1 MRRSIKNN
9 RGWNNRG
16 WNNRSWMHWLYPA
29 FVIGALAVGGAAI
42 FVLPQRTY
50 SEAENR
56 YLTKLPHISAEGILS
71 GEVQRT
77 LTEAASDQF
86 PGRDTWMQMATTGQ
100 YLLYHREINGV
111 YVGKDHYLF
120 DKVLDSDLSEKNY
133 EKNLYYV
140 TAMKEA
146 TDADVSVMLIP
157 TPGTV
162 LTEKLPTRAVL
173 YDPAPYEELGEELCE
188 TDSVRWVQ
196 TREALERA
204 DRNGF
209 DDIYFHTDHH
219 WTTNGAYVGAS
230 TYLETQDIRIAEQVR
245 FDVQTASDSF
255 CGTLYSKVAGMPG
268 ARADELEL
276 PQALPEKLVIEA
288 DGAPADALGVDGKKA
303 MPKLTGIYD
312 LTKLEMK
319 DKYAVYF
326 GGNYGKI
333 TIKNPDAEGNGTL
346 LLIKDSYANSMVTYL
361 LDRYEQITMID
372 LRYYNESVP
381 ELVAEGWDE
390 ILVCYEM
397 SNFIK
402 DRNLFKLI
410 R

>member
-1 MRRSIKNN
+1 MEKEVKFEKKH
-9 RGWNNRG
+9 
-16 WNNRSWMHWLYPA
+16 MEWLYVLL
-29 FVIGALAVGGAAI
+29 VIGALAAGGAAI
-42 FVLPQRTY
+42 FVLPQQSY

-56 YLTKLPHISAEGILS
+56 YLTKLPDISAEGILS
-71 GEVQRT
+71 GEVQRD

-86 PGRDTWMQMATTGQ
+86 PQRDQWMQIATTGQ

-120 DKVLDSDLSEKNY
+120 DKIVDSDLSEKNY
-133 EKNLYYV
+133 RTNLGYV
-140 TAMKEA
+140 TALKA
-146 TDADVSVMLIP
+146 NTDADVSVMLIP
-157 TPGTV
+157 SPGTV

-173 YDPAPYEELGEELCE
+173 YDPASYETLGEELCE
-188 TDSVRWVQ
+188 SDCVRWVQ
-196 TREALERA
+196 TRDALKSV
-204 DRNGF
+204 DRNSF
-209 DDIYFHTDHH
+209 DQIYFCTDHH

-230 TYLETQDIRIAEQVR
+230 TYLGTQDVQIAEQER
-245 FDVQTASDSF
+245 FDVQIMSDSF
-255 CGTLYSKVAGMPG
+255 YGTLYSKVAGLPG

-276 PQALPEKLVIEA
+276 PQALPEHLVIEA
-288 DGAPADALGVDGKKA
+288 DSAPADALGADGEKT

-312 LTKLEMK
+312 LSKLDMK

-333 TIKNPDAEGNGTL
+333 TIKNPEAEGKGTL
-346 LLIKDSYANSMVTYL
+346 LIIKDSYANSMVPYL
-361 LDRYEQITMID
+361 LDHYGQITMID

-381 ELVAEGWDE
+381 ELAAEGWDE
-390 ILVCYEM
+390 MLVCYEM

>member
-1 MRRSIKNN
+1 MKKEVEFEKKHIE
-9 RGWNNRG
+9 
-16 WNNRSWMHWLYPA
+16 WLYVLL
-29 FVIGALAVGGAAI
+29 VIGALAVGGAAI
-42 FVLPQRTY
+42 FVLPQQSY

-56 YLTKLPHISAEGILS
+56 YLTKLPHVSAEGILS
-71 GEVQRT
+71 GEVQRD

-86 PGRDTWMQMATTGQ
+86 PARDRWMQAATTSQ

-120 DKVLDSDLSEKNY
+120 DKIVDSDLSEKNY
-133 EKNLYYV
+133 RTNLGYV
-140 TAMKEA
+140 TALKA
-146 TDADVSVMLIP
+146 NTDADVSVMLIP

-162 LTEKLPTRAVL
+162 LTEKLPTRAVV

-188 TDSVRWVQ
+188 ADSVRWVQ
-196 TREALERA
+196 TQDDLERA
-204 DRNGF
+204 DRNSF

-219 WTTNGAYVGAS
+219 WTTNGAYVGAR
-230 TYLETQDIRIAEQVR
+230 TYLETQDVQIAEQEY
-245 FDVQTASDSF
+245 FDVQTMSNSF
-255 CGTLYSKVAGMPG
+255 YGTLYSKVAGLPG

-276 PQALPEKLVIEA
+276 PQAFPKQLVIEA
-288 DGAPADALGVDGKKA
+288 DSAPADALSADGEKTK
-303 MPKLTGIYD
+303 PELTGIYD
-312 LTKLEMK
+312 LSKLDMK
-319 DKYAVYF
+319 DKYAVYL

-333 TIKNPDAEGNGTL
+333 TVKNPEAEGKGSFL
-346 LLIKDSYANSMVTYL
+346 IIKDSYANSMVPYL
-361 LDRYEQITMID
+361 LDSYEQITMID

-390 ILVCYEM
+390 VLVCYEM
-397 SNFIK
+397 TNFIK